1 MKKKIISFVILM
13 LLILSVAIIW
23 QVQNQKI
30 NTTSLNQN
38 TNETQKNTPSSK
50 VQVNFKFDNDTT
62 FSLQYPYSSDSER
75 TLNLL
80 YLTEKLAKEQNWT
93 FATQDY
99 DELGTLVT
107 QIKDKVNGQDQK
119 YWQYKVNQKTPL
131 ISANK
136 YILQVGDVV
145 DWEFRISEL

>member
-1 MKKKIISFVILM
+1 MKKKIISFVILL

-23 QVQNQKI
+23 QIQTQKI
-30 NTTSLNQN
+30 NTSSLNPN
-38 TNETQKNTPSSK
+38 TNETQKNTPNSI

-62 FSLQYPYSSDSER
+62 FSLQYPYSSADER
-75 TLNLL
+75 TLSLL
-80 YLTEKLAKEQNWT
+80 YLTEKLAQEQNWE
-93 FATQDY
+93 FSTQDY
-99 DELGTLVT
+99 DELGILVT
-107 QIKDKVNGQDQK
+107 QIKDKINGQEQK

-131 ISANK
+131 ISVDR

>member
-23 QVQNQKI
+23 QVQNKKI
-30 NTTSLNQN
+30 NTASLNQN

-62 FSLQYPYSSDSER
+62 FSLQYPYSSADER

-80 YLTEKLAKEQNWT
+80 YLTEKLAQEQNWEFT
-93 FATQDY
+93 TQDY

-131 ISANK
+131 VAADQ

-145 DWEFRISEL
+145 DWAFRISEL

>member
-13 LLILSVAIIW
+13 ILILSVTIIW
-23 QVQNQKI
+23 QIQTQKI
-30 NTTSLNQN
+30 NTTSLNQK
-38 TNETQKNTPSSK
+38 TNDTQKNTASSI

-62 FSLQYPYSSDSER
+62 FSLQYPYSSAGER

-80 YLTEKLAKEQNWT
+80 YLTEQLAKEQNWE

-107 QIKDKVNGQDQK
+107 QIKDKVNGQEQK

-131 ISANK
+131 ISANS

>member
-1 MKKKIISFVILM
+1 MKKKIISLVILL
-13 LLILSVAIIW
+13 LLILSATIIW
-23 QVQNQKI
+23 QAKNKPA
-30 NTTSLNQN
+30 NTTELYALNN
-38 TNETQKNTPSSK
+38 NVKDTAPSSI

-62 FSLQYPYSSDSER
+62 FSLQYPYSSADER

-80 YLTEKLAKEQNWT
+80 YLTEKLAQEQNWE
-93 FATQDY
+93 FSTQNY

-107 QIKDKVNGQDQK
+107 QIKDKVNGQEQK
-119 YWQYKVNQKTPL
+119 YWQYKINQKTPL
-131 ISANK
+131 VSANN